1 MSSNLVYTAFPQSS
15 RHVFEHP
22 CITFHFFNKQII
34 LSFIQEGNLEEELLL
49 LEQKVR
55 RNDAEMEEEEFWQNE
70 LQIELESERQLRQQ
84 LSELQGGVRDCEAK
98 LSEYLARIQVS
109 LPSQRSYLIPLG
121 CCFIALYRKGFPS
134 MRNRVSIGFL

>member
-1 MSSNLVYTAFPQSS
+1 M
-15 RHVFEHP
+15 
-22 CITFHFFNKQII
+22 
-34 LSFIQEGNLEEELLL
+34 SFIQEGNLEEELLL

-109 LPSQRSYLIPLG
+109 LPSQRSYLIPLDAVLLL
-121 CCFIALYRKGFPS
+121 FTEKD
-134 MRNRVSIGFL
+134 FLL